1 MVSQPYSL
9 LTTVLDST
17 AAGVS
22 FSSTDAE
29 KAAAGDTITQALASI
44 NTAVVAATAQVDAL
58 PAVKRSLAL
67 ISRQATN
74 PTALATL
81 VENLLIEI
89 SSALNNVIA
98 SFGLSKSIPACI
110 KATNLPFPLGFFS
123 GC

>member
-1 MVSQPYSL
+1 MVSQPFSL
-9 LTTVLDST
+9 LTMVLDST

-22 FSSTDAE
+22 LSSTDAE

-98 SFGLSKSIPACI
+98 SLGLSKSIPACI
-110 KATNLPFPLGFFS
+110 KATNLPFPLRFFN

>member
-1 MVSQPYSL
+1 M
-9 LTTVLDST
+9 VLDST

-22 FSSTDAE
+22 LSSTDAE

-98 SFGLSKSIPACI
+98 SLGLSKSIPACI
-110 KATNLPFPLGFFS
+110 KATNLPFPLRFFN